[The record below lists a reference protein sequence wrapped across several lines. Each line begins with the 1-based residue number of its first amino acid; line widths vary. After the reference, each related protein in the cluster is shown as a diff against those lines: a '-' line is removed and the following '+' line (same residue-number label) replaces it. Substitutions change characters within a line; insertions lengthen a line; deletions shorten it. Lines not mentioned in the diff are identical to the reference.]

1 MGYFQLGLYRMRV
14 ANLGAA
20 IIGGTLLSIGLVV
33 LMSNIDPLAFC
44 FKQCDVPRAISTL
57 LGAGSLRLI
66 VGLFYTA
73 IGLFF
78 LAPLVP
84 LPERQKQ

>member
-1 MGYFQLGLYRMRV
+1 MRF

-44 FKQCDVPRAISTL
+44 FKQCDVPRAIGTL

-66 VGLFYTA
+66 VGLFYTT

-84 LPERQKQ
+84 LAERLKQ